1 MNNISKHISYTE
13 ATENKRNIEN
23 IPNDIQLKNMVVLAE
38 TVFEPL
44 REAFGVPLHITSFF
58 RSKAL
63 NEAVGGSSTSQHLE
77 GCAMD
82 IDGDLSGIDNV
93 LIGDWI
99 RDNLEFDQLIYEKY
113 NKEKNKCNW
122 IHVSYRKNKNRKQIL
137 YK

>member
-77 GCAMD
+77 GSAMD

-113 NKEKNKCNW
+113 NKKTNKCNW